1 MSRAI
6 PPFASRFALLAA
18 VAGLALLPLA
28 LTGCDQAFEDRGQR
42 NAALADQKAAAGQY
56 AQAVPLYE
64 AALDG
69 TPQSAEIH
77 FKLGLIYEDQLK
89 TPISAIHHFQ
99 RYLALAPNGSHARDV
114 QRFLK
119 EDEFKLAAS
128 MGNGATVS
136 QEDAKRLKNANL
148 EMGKKIVQLKTD
160 LEAALKSRSE
170 AYKLLGKAGGPK
182 MEQLQKPLVD
192 GVRTYTV
199 QRGDTLA
206 SIARKFYNNAA
217 KSKQIQDANFE
228 PMDGTA
234 KLQIGMVLMVP

>member
-1 MSRAI
+1 MSRAL
-6 PPFASRFALLAA
+6 PPFLHLLAA
-18 VAGLALLPLA
+18 GLLLLPLA
-28 LTGCDQAFEDRGQR
+28 GCDQAFEDRPQR
-42 NAALADQKAAAGQY
+42 NAAQADQKAAAGQY
-56 AQAVPLYE
+56 EQAIPLYE
-64 AALDG
+64 AAMDG
-69 TPQSAEIH
+69 TPQSAELH

-89 TPISAIHHFQ
+89 EPVSAIHHFK
-99 RYLALAPNGSHARDV
+99 RYLAMAPDGPHAKDA

-119 EDEFKLAAS
+119 EDEFKLTAAL
-128 MGNGATVS
+128 GNGATIS

-160 LEAALKSRSE
+160 LEVALKSRSE
-170 AYKLLGKAGGPK
+170 AYKLLGKSGGPK
-182 MEQLQKPLVD
+182 LEQIQKPPVD

-199 QRGDTLA
+199 ARGDTLA
-206 SIARKFYNNAA
+206 SIARKFYNTAA

>member
-1 MSRAI
+1 MNRAT
-6 PPFASRFALLAA
+6 PFPLVLAAA
-18 VAGLALLPLA
+18 VALVGLA
-28 LTGCDQAFEDRGQR
+28 GCDQAFEDRSQR
-42 NAALADQKAAAGQY
+42 NAALADQKAASQQY
-56 AQAVPLYE
+56 TEAIGLYE

-69 TPQSAEIH
+69 TPQTAEIH
-77 FKLGLIYEDQLK
+77 FKLGLIYEDRLK
-89 TPISAIHHFQ
+89 DPVSAIHHFQ
-99 RYLALAPNGSHARDV
+99 RYLAIAPEGPRAKDA

-119 EDEFKLAAS
+119 EDEFKLNAS
-128 MGNGATVS
+128 LGNGATVS

-148 EMGKKIVQLKTD
+148 ELGKKIIQLKTD
-160 LEAALKSRSE
+160 LEAALKARSE
-170 AYKLLGKAGGPK
+170 AYKLLGKSGGPK
-182 MEQLQKPLVD
+182 LEQVQKPLVE

-206 SIARKFYNNAA
+206 SIARKFYNNTA